1 LNAARVQEE
10 ESVKVSEME
19 ARGSKT
25 LVASEPMKQPSW
37 LMWTVMKG
45 CRLVLLTLLWAGL
58 GMGAGLF
65 CGIVGLVIASAMAHR
80 TPDMTMAY
88 REISI
93 PVAMVSGSCA
103 FVWNLGRTIQA
114 ALLRGKVGVK
124 ARHKARR
131 KAQ

>member
-1 LNAARVQEE
+1 MRAPAQEE

-37 LMWTVMKG
+37 LVWTLMKG
-45 CRLVLLTLLWAGL
+45 IRLVMLTLLWAGL

-65 CGIVGLVIASAMAHR
+65 CGIVGLVIASAVMHR
-80 TPDMTMAY
+80 TPDMSMAY

-93 PVAMVSGSCA
+93 PVAILSGSCA
-103 FVWNLGRTIQA
+103 FLWNLGRTFQA
-114 ALLRGKVGVK
+114 AGR
-124 ARHKARR
+124 RR
-131 KAQ
+131 KG